1 MVLCIRI
8 RRHTDMNYR
17 IGIALMIL
25 VAFCGIAAAVTDD
38 GADASSQI
46 SVTGITQSPATL
58 MPGDQGFITVT
69 ITNSGEEY
77 ASIDRAKLYTNDLA
91 VVNDIAYE
99 VVGDIGAKNSMEFSF
114 MVKAGPAEGI
124 FYPSFYLDFGTAG
137 SLRTAIPVIVE
148 DTTPQVSLLNVPEI
162 FTEGKTEDITV
173 RVGNPRDGDLSA
185 ITITPVTD
193 GIKSDRTSYFVGDL
207 AKDKSAE
214 VPFKITPEAEGDLSF
229 VVSYKNG
236 VNEHSTTVSIPITF
250 GTDKTAAELVVNE
263 VEMTSSGATST
274 ISGDVTNTG
283 LEEAYSVMVTVG
295 SPATPSNPN
304 PVAVIGALEPDDFS
318 GFEVTYTM
326 QGAGQ
331 VPVLVTY
338 KDEDGNI
345 YEKEFY
351 ISGNSGTA
359 ITGED
364 GTTPARDFAA
374 GGPGGNRNPLGS
386 MGSGF
391 AQIPFIP
398 IILGILIV
406 AGGLV
411 AWRKGYLARARDSI
425 RARLHKEK

>member
-1 MVLCIRI
+1 
-8 RRHTDMNYR
+8 MNYR
-17 IGIALMIL
+17 IGIALIVL
-25 VAFCGIAAAVTDD
+25 IALCGLAAAVTDD
-38 GADASSQI
+38 DSNPASQI
-46 SVTGITQSPATL
+46 SVTGITKSPETL
-58 MPGDQGFITVT
+58 MPGDQAFITVS
-69 ITNSGEEY
+69 ITNSGDES
-77 ASIDRAKLYTNDLA
+77 ASIDRAKFYTNDLV
-91 VVNDIAYE
+91 VVNDDAYE
-99 VVGDIGAKNSMEFSF
+99 VVGDIGSKNSMEFTF
-114 MVKAGPAEGI
+114 LVEAGPAEGI
-124 FYPSFYLDFGTAG
+124 FYPSFYLDFGSSG
-137 SLRTAIPVIVE
+137 SLRSSIPVIVE

-193 GIKSDRTSYFVGDL
+193 GIKSDQTSYFVGDL

-214 VPFKITPEAEGDLSF
+214 VTFAITPEEEGDLTF

-236 VNEHSTTVSIPITF
+236 VNEHSTTVSIPMTF
-250 GTDKTAAELVVNE
+250 GTDKTSAVLVVNE
-263 VEMTSSGATST
+263 VEVSSSGAITT
-274 ISGDVTNTG
+274 VSGDVTNAG

-295 SPATPSNPN
+295 DPATPTNPN

-318 GFEVTYTM
+318 GFEVTYTR
-326 QGAGQ
+326 QGSGD

-345 YEKEFY
+345 YEEEFSVTSTSVSSADGE
-351 ISGNSGTA
+351 SGA
-359 ITGED
+359 
-364 GTTPARDFAA
+364 PAERNNAG
-374 GGPGGNRNPLGS
+374 GGPGGDRSMFGS

-391 AQIPFIP
+391 SQIPVIP
-398 IILGILIV
+398 IILGIFII